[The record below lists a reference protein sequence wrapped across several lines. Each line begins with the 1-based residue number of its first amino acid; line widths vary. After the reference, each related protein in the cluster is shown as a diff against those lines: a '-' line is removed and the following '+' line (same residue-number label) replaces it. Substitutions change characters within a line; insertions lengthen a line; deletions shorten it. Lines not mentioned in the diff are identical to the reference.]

1 LLQPFD
7 PDHSVA
13 RSPPEK
19 QAALPLVEYGHLDF
33 FAPGAQL
40 RESVLK
46 GVFDGFAVCFGLVHL
61 LSSIPVRSR
70 LRRRRN
76 RNAYRGPRVGALLL
90 LGTGRVAWKP

>member
-46 GVFDGFAVCFGLVHL
+46 GVFDGFAVCFGLVHSQ
-61 LSSIPVRSR
+61 SSILVLSPG
-70 LRRRRN
+70 L
-76 RNAYRGPRVGALLL
+76 PPALLL
-90 LGTGRVAWKP
+90 AAVSRVRWRPAPQRHGMAF